1 MVTFLYAQRIGFSVI
16 RFLCGIFQQVEML
29 EQCGDFYKLRVPKE
43 DKTIGWLFGH
53 IEENKL
59 NLGIQEYSVSQTT
72 LEQIFQIFANQSIAE
87 DRNAFV
93 FKLISDRLT
102 LLNPGREPMPD
113 QAE

>member
-1 MVTFLYAQRIGFSVI
+1 MRIVNLVTFLYAQRIGFSVI

-72 LEQIFQIFANQSIAE
+72 LEQIF
-87 DRNAFV
+87 
-93 FKLISDRLT
+93 
-102 LLNPGREPMPD
+102 
-113 QAE
+113 